1 VRRVLTAV
9 AAAALLVGG
18 CGGTAELDPDDARR
32 LAAARA
38 ELDDAIDTEETLRTD
53 PEEARRL
60 VRLVRRRLGGPPR
73 QVEEVVP
80 SLVDAGGRLDRRA
93 VRAFLTYGESDAA
106 MAMLPPAEEAV
117 ATATDALEDADADT
131 KIPTL
136 EDRTAEAYL
145 EEAERDVRPI
155 WPDLADRLED
165 ARNDL

>member
-1 VRRVLTAV
+1 VRGLLIAV
-9 AAAALLVGG
+9 AAAALLAG
-18 CGGTAELDPDDARR
+18 CDGGTAELDPDDARR

-38 ELDDAIDTEETLRTD
+38 ELDDAIDTEEVLRTD

-60 VRLVRRRLGGPPR
+60 LRVVRRRLDGPPAR
-73 QVEEVVP
+73 VEEVVP
-80 SLVDAGGRLDRRA
+80 SLVDPDGRLDRRA
-93 VRAFLTYGESDAA
+93 VRAFLDYAESDAA

-117 ATATDALEDADADT
+117 DTATDALEDADPET

-155 WPDLADRLED
+155 WPDLGDRLGE
-165 ARNDL
+165 ARDDL